1 MPCWQRSLANG
12 QIPFDIGHR
21 YGQYRRNRLDVHRL
35 MSVNLID
42 RECNRLMS
50 QKSRQ
55 KTPYAMDIQPVST
68 VLGTVIWIVRN
79 DLNFTDLR
87 LNMKFIV
94 FPAGNFQI
102 IYLFNR
108 QNLLI
113 LALKS
118 MLWWIKK
125 ARRSWRRRRRRGRR
139 RRRRRRRGR
148 RRRRR
153 RRRRKRMVF
162 LLSSVFQD
170 VHHPLR

>member
-42 RECNRLMS
+42 RECNRSMS

-55 KTPYAMDIQPVST
+55 KTPYSMDIQPVST
-68 VLGTVIWIVRN
+68 VLGTVVWIVSN

-87 LNMKFIV
+87 LNMKFIL
-94 FPAGNFQI
+94 FLQTTFKQF

-113 LALKS
+113 QALKS
-118 MLWWIKK
+118 LLWWIKK
-125 ARRSWRRRRRRGRR
+125 T
-139 RRRRRRRGR
+139 
-148 RRRRR
+148 
-153 RRRRKRMVF
+153 RRRRKRRRRKKMVF

-170 VHHPLR
+170 VHHPVRQ